1 MKKNKRIIHIFAITA
16 VLVAIIGIVSCDT
29 SNTTGIG
36 IIDTW
41 LAEVR
46 GDLVGNDYYIS
57 EYDNFGN
64 KIASTR
70 GDKVNLGAET
80 DSIGEVT
87 SYIDIAIDG
96 HKWQHVG
103 NTMIFAQNGLEMV
116 EGVNLPK
123 EMIHYSNSTGLM
135 FVDGFVN
142 DIKNL
147 VGKSKII
154 VVYSQLGLPIGVFQG
169 DSCTITIPGD
179 LPKMTLAMI
188 DGKALYIHK
197 ANIDIFDVELMEE
210 N

>member
-1 MKKNKRIIHIFAITA
+1 MKKNKRVIYIFVSTALIISM
-16 VLVAIIGIVSCDT
+16 IGMSSCGN
-29 SNTTGIG
+29 SNSTGIG

-41 LAEVR
+41 IAEIR

-64 KIASTR
+64 KIASTK

-80 DSIGEVT
+80 DSNGEVT
-87 SYIDIAIDG
+87 SYIDITIDG
-96 HKWQHVG
+96 YKWQHVG

-123 EMIHYSNSTGLM
+123 EMIHYNNSAGLM
-135 FVDGFVN
+135 FIDGFVN
-142 DIKNL
+142 DIKNA

-169 DSCTITIPGD
+169 NNCTITIPGN
-179 LPKMTLAMI
+179 LPKVTLAMI

-197 ANIDIFDVELMEE
+197 ASIDIFDIELVEEK
-210 N
+210 